1 MRRRILVAVQAI
13 LSVTAVVCALG
24 IIRSDVVEQTTGL
37 AQPVDVAAG
46 DSADIQ
52 VSYGDAV
59 EPLEGS
65 FRVVE
70 ITDHPRLTPTTE
82 YEDPIE
88 QEGGRVVVAGIEC
101 DCPISDELLTPT
113 ATMMDAS
120 GRDWQEDQITQPNPD
135 DYAELEGYS
144 PGYRFGEETP
154 YRYAVVFVVPADVAG
169 EVRLVLH
176 RDPGPAYRFAR

>member
-1 MRRRILVAVQAI
+1 MRLRILVAVQAI
-13 LSVTAVVCALG
+13 LSVVAVVCAVGL
-24 IIRSDVVEQTTGL
+24 IRSEVIGGTTGT
-37 AQPVDVAAG
+37 AQPLDVAVG

-59 EPLEGS
+59 ETLEGS

-101 DCPISDELLTPT
+101 DCPISDDLLTPT
-113 ATMMDAS
+113 ATVTDAS
-120 GRDWQEDQITQPNPD
+120 GRDWQEDQLTQPNPD

-144 PGYRFGEETP
+144 PGYRFGDETP
-154 YRYAVVFVVPADVAG
+154 YRYAVVFIVPAEVAG